1 MLSEDEA
8 SAIIAKLPRDSN
20 EQKMLAELLCNSIW
34 NKSPP
39 KLTTEECRLDAQG
52 SSLKKDAR
60 GSDDDVSSEED
71 DSEKDGSQDED
82 EDGAQG
88 IDGEP
93 MQDHDSP
100 KDEKDGSQDD
110 VVDKEHGHPSSIEG
124 DDDDEEEAEFD
135 ITETFAAPEREV
147 ALQDVGEKVIFDTI
161 EKLKQEDETRN
172 ADQIIHS
179 LQEQHGVMFSAASLY
194 RIKVYL
200 RCRSNRDR

>member
-20 EQKMLAELLCNSIW
+20 EQKMLTELLRNSIR

-39 KLTTEECRLDAQG
+39 KLTTEECQLDAQG
-52 SSLKKDAR
+52 SSLKKDAQ

-93 MQDHDSP
+93 LQDHDSP
-100 KDEKDGSQDD
+100 EDEKDGSQDV

-124 DDDDEEEAEFD
+124 DDDDDEAEFD

-161 EKLKQEDETRN
+161 EKLKEEDETRN

-179 LQEQHGVMFSAASLY
+179 LQEQHGVTFSAASLY

-200 RCRSNRDR
+200 QWRSNRDR